1 MPNGHV
7 EHEGDRVRVLGKIGA
22 LLYLVAAVVVTGVAC
37 GLGVAPAMGAIA
49 EPFTRRLTLMLEHM
63 PARIAL
69 AACAAVLVLGVL
81 ITVIKAFLARRPPDA
96 VHPAG
101 DPDIQ
106 VTCAALT
113 SIARAAAEAEG
124 VMVESVK
131 ARVAGK
137 DRSQIRF
144 TIEAIAFID
153 HDLARYA
160 AYIQERVQAA
170 CERMLGATG
179 VTVSVRFLPSK
190 TTIVTKEVSRD
201 RA

>member
-1 MPNGHV
+1 M
-7 EHEGDRVRVLGKIGA
+7 RVLGKIGA
-22 LLYLVAAVVVTGVAC
+22 LLYLVAAVVVTGVAV
-37 GLGVAPAMGAIA
+37 GLGIAPVAEAIA
-49 EPFTRRLTLMLEHM
+49 EPLTKRLALMLELL
-63 PARIAL
+63 PVRIVL
-69 AACAAVLVLGVL
+69 AVCATILMLGVL
-81 ITVIKAFLARRPPDA
+81 VTVIRTFVTRRPPDA
-96 VHPAG
+96 VHPEG

-106 VTCAALT
+106 VTCSALT

-131 ARVAGK
+131 ARVMGK

-144 TIEAIAFID
+144 TIEAIAFTSN
-153 HDLARYA
+153 DLKGYA

-190 TTIVTKEVSRD
+190 TTIVTKEVSRE

>member
-1 MPNGHV
+1 MPEGTGNK
-7 EHEGDRVRVLGKIGA
+7 GDRVRVLGKIGA
-22 LLYLVAAVVVTGVAC
+22 LLYLVAAVAVTGVA
-37 GLGVAPAMGAIA
+37 LGSGIAPVMGTVA
-49 EPFTRRLTLMLEHM
+49 EPFTKRLALMLELM

-69 AACAAVLVLGVL
+69 AICAAILLLGVL
-81 ITVIKAFLARRPPDA
+81 ITVIRTFVTRRPPDA
-96 VHPAG
+96 VHPEG

-131 ARVAGK
+131 ARVMGK

-144 TIEAIAFID
+144 TIEAIAFTNS
-153 HDLARYA
+153 DLKRYA

-190 TTIVTKEVSRD
+190 TTVVTKEVSRE

>member
-1 MPNGHV
+1 M
-7 EHEGDRVRVLGKIGA
+7 RVLGKIGA

-49 EPFTRRLTLMLEHM
+49 EPFTRRLALMLELL
-63 PARIAL
+63 PVRIVL
-69 AACAAVLVLGVL
+69 AVCATILMLGVL
-81 ITVIKAFLARRPPDA
+81 VTVIRTFVTRRPPDA
-96 VHPAG
+96 VHPEG

-106 VTCAALT
+106 VTCSALT

-131 ARVAGK
+131 ARVMGK

-144 TIEAIAFID
+144 TIEAIAFTSN
-153 HDLARYA
+153 DLKGYA

-190 TTIVTKEVSRD
+190 TTIVTKEVSRE